1 MARVG
6 LAIILLYAALTHGA
20 AVHRTSPTIQLD
32 YATYQGVRLD
42 AGVDQYL
49 GMRFAAP
56 PLGDLRF
63 RAPQDPE
70 KALTVQDASEV
81 SSSFAGACW
90 VSFRSSKHI
99 Y

>member
-1 MARVG
+1 LCSAF
-6 LAIILLYAALTHGA
+6 AHGA
-20 AVHRTSPTIQLD
+20 VVRRASPTVQLD

-70 KALTVQDASEV
+70 SASTIQDASAV
-81 SSSFAGACW
+81 STSLAVAYFPS
-90 VSFRSSKHI
+90 I
-99 Y
+99 YSRHMYSLLV

>member
-6 LAIILLYAALTHGA
+6 LTISLLCSTFTHGA
-20 AVHRTSPTIQLD
+20 VLRRTSPTVQLD

-63 RAPQDPE
+63 RAPQDPG
-70 KALTVQDASEV
+70 KASTIQDASAV
-81 SSSFAGACW
+81 STPLAITS
-90 VSFRSSKHI
+90 
-99 Y
+99 YL